1 MKMARLGD
9 LCEILNG
16 YAFKS
21 QNYTEG
27 GVRII
32 RISNVQK
39 GYIEDNTPVFYP
51 KDDINAK
58 NINFMK
64 EIYCSP

>member
-1 MKMARLGD
+1 MAKLGEVCD
-9 LCEILNG
+9 ILNG

-21 QNYTEG
+21 NQYTTS

-39 GYIEDNTPVFYP
+39 GYIEDKSPYIIHAMMKMSKNT
-51 KDDINAK
+51 N
-58 NINFMK
+58 
-64 EIYCSP
+64 

>member
-1 MKMARLGD
+1 MAKLGEVCD
-9 LCEILNG
+9 ILNG

-21 QNYTEG
+21 NQYTTS

-39 GYIEDNTPVFYP
+39 DISKIKVLYIIHAMMKMSKNT
-51 KDDINAK
+51 N
-58 NINFMK
+58 
-64 EIYCSP
+64 